1 MVRSD
6 TSAIPIINWQSIEP
20 FVLEEQMKEVTFLT
34 SFKWTAEAG
43 NVYPELKYEIEKSKV
58 GILKLETDIGIRG
71 SWIPEGTTENWG
83 LMFNR
88 TWQ

>member
-1 MVRSD
+1 
-6 TSAIPIINWQSIEP
+6 
-20 FVLEEQMKEVTFLT
+20 MKEVTFLT